1 MFTSMSQP
9 RFSEREDPRALV
21 DAEMEKLISEYE
33 HELTQKVIIDIR
45 FRFFFHAFLV
55 MSNDFFDLICLLD
68 DH

>member
-1 MFTSMSQP
+1 MFTSKSQP

-45 FRFFFHAFLV
+45 FRFFFSCVF
-55 MSNDFFDLICLLD
+55 SDE
-68 DH
+68 